1 MPPVPRTA
9 ARRYPP
15 TTAGSPA
22 SSGLNRLAEGVLVM
36 VDHPLLTAVERL
48 PMPRSQRGAYRLFLP
63 LLCRVAQQPCNNP
76 AAAALWGGARAMF
89 PPASRIARI
98 LRFAYLCLVHPGVR
112 LVSRIHVDLLRSA
125 SALCLQSH
133 L

>member
-1 MPPVPRTA
+1 
-9 ARRYPP
+9 
-15 TTAGSPA
+15 
-22 SSGLNRLAEGVLVM
+22 M

-48 PMPRSQRGAYRLFLP
+48 PKAPKSTGSVPTFSPAPLPRGATTL
-63 LLCRVAQQPCNNP
+63 QQPGRGASVGLC
-76 AAAALWGGARAMF
+76 AAEVF
-89 PPASRIARI
+89 PPTSRIARI
-98 LRFAYLCLVHPGVR
+98 LRFAYLCLVYPGVR